1 MCYPQAEYTI
11 EFNVNWAMD
20 ILSTWQHKKY
30 IQAYVTSKPDGHK
43 ISSISGGVLNEQQ
56 VSGREKPETWP
67 GAPSG
72 FGYKN

>member
-1 MCYPQAEYTI
+1 
-11 EFNVNWAMD
+11 MD
-20 ILSTWQHKKY
+20 TLSTWQTRKY

-43 ISSISGGVLNEQQ
+43 ISSMSGGVLNGQQ
-56 VSGREKPETWP
+56 VSERKKPETWP